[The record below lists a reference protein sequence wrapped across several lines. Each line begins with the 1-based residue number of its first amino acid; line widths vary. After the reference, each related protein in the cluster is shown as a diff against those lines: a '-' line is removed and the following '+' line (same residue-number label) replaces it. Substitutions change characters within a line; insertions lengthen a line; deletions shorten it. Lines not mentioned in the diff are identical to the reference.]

1 MPLSDHEQ
9 QLLDQ
14 MEQALYAED
23 PRFAT
28 QMKGVAR
35 RGAHKRHILGGLGVL
50 VGLALVLVGVNTT
63 WIIGGIGF
71 ALMVASLAYALSPG
85 RPAKV
90 TLGSV
95 PADGSI
101 RSTTAAGG
109 AKKSR
114 PRKPAA
120 SSGTFLQRLEARWE
134 RRRGGG

>member
-1 MPLSDHEQ
+1 MPLSKHEQ

-35 RGAHKRHILGGLGVL
+35 RGAHKRHLIGGLGVL

-63 WIIGGIGF
+63 WLVGGLGF
-71 ALMVASLAYALSPG
+71 AVMVAGLAYALAPA

-95 PADGSI
+95 RGDGTIATPKSPRGRGRQRGSTPA
-101 RSTTAAGG
+101 
-109 AKKSR
+109 K
-114 PRKPAA
+114 
-120 SSGTFLQRLEARWE
+120 GTFMQRLEERWE
-134 RRRGGG
+134 RRRSEY